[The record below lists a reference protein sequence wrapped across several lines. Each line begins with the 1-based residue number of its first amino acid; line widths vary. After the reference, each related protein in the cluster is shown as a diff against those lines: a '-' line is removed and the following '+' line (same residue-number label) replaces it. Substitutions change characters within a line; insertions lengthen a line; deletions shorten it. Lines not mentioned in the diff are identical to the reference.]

1 MLQSD
6 ENALL
11 QILNYQDIRI
21 KKPYKMMVNLVDPKL
36 SAKVPVNFPPTEAVM
51 FLALAQMDGQRD
63 GPASWGE
70 PFVKAMKGFINAD
83 KPQAELHPQMIKLDK
98 IKAPTTDKKGK
109 SEEQIKADK
118 SYKAWHDKLAN
129 VPNITTKGIAA
140 LVLPKVRGLFLT
152 TTIEMIKDLD
162 SHKL

>member
-1 MLQSD
+1 MVTANIRSESTYLFTGYVEGTEFVGDFTPVMDTYLYCLPPANPKYKAGIASLLQSD

-51 FLALAQMDGQRD
+51 FLALAQMDGQSD

-83 KPQAELHPQMIKLDK
+83 KPQAEVK
-98 IKAPTTDKKGK
+98 
-109 SEEQIKADK
+109 
-118 SYKAWHDKLAN
+118 
-129 VPNITTKGIAA
+129 
-140 LVLPKVRGLFLT
+140 PKCCRG
-152 TTIEMIKDLD
+152 
-162 SHKL
+162 